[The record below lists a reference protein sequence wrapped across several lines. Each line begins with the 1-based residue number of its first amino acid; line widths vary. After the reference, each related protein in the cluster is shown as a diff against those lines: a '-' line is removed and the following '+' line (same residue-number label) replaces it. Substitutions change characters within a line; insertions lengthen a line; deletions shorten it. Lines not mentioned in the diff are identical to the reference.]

1 MSTVAGRTRVDVNG
15 GNVHPGSVRAV
26 EYEIVSNQA
35 DIFGLTTGTLKN
47 ELRGLSELGVMPC
60 VDDQSRKLTVIGDA
74 KHVRRTLIANGMACD
89 PDGMEL
95 TRQVFPV
102 VLAGWQKS
110 K

>member
-1 MSTVAGRTRVDVNG
+1 MQ
-15 GNVHPGSVRAV
+15 PGSVRAV

-35 DIFGLTTGTLKN
+35 DIFGLSKGTLKN
-47 ELRGLSELGVMPC
+47 ELAGLSELGVMRC

-74 KHVRRTLIANGMACD
+74 KHVRKLIANGMACD

-95 TRQVFPV
+95 TRHVLSV
-102 VLAGWQKS
+102 VLHGWQKS

>member
-1 MSTVAGRTRVDVNG
+1 MQ
-15 GNVHPGSVRAV
+15 PGSVRAV
-26 EYEIVSNQA
+26 GYEIVSNQA

-47 ELRGLSELGVMPC
+47 ELRGLSELGVMRC

-74 KHVRRTLIANGMACD
+74 KHVRTLIANGMACD

>member
-1 MSTVAGRTRVDVNG
+1 VQ
-15 GNVHPGSVRAV
+15 PGSVRAV

-35 DIFGLTTGTLKN
+35 DIFGLSKGTLKN
-47 ELRGLSELGVMPC
+47 ELAGLSELGVMRC
-60 VDDQSRKLTVIGDA
+60 VDAQSRKLTVIGDA
-74 KHVRRTLIANGMACD
+74 KHVRKLIANGMACN

-102 VLAGWQKS
+102 VLPGWQKS